1 MLTRF
6 EEYNYLLERSRRFL
20 ETAEMQFE
28 RGFHDLAVFSLEQAL
43 QLYLKACLLKLG
55 VDYPRTHSVR
65 KLLELTYKLTG
76 AEEIKRILTD
86 YAVELGSLEDAY
98 ITSRYVAREYSV
110 EEAGRLRQV
119 VKRLMEVV
127 GGVVNRG
134 G

>member
-1 MLTRF
+1 MTRF
-6 EEYNYLLERSRRFL
+6 EEYNYLLERSRKFF

-65 KLLELTYKLTG
+65 KLLELAYKLTN
-76 AEEIKRILTD
+76 AEEIKRILVD

-98 ITSRYVAREYSV
+98 ITSRYVAREYSE
-110 EEAGRLRQV
+110 EEARRLHQV
-119 VKRLMEVV
+119 VTRLMDIV

>member
-1 MLTRF
+1 MTRF
-6 EEYNYLLERSRRFL
+6 EEYNYLLERSRKFL

-65 KLLELTYKLTG
+65 KLLELAYKLTS
-76 AEEIKRILTD
+76 AEEIKRILVD

-98 ITSRYVAREYSV
+98 ITSRYVAREYSE
-110 EEAGRLRQV
+110 EEARRLHQV
-119 VKRLMEVV
+119 VTRLMDIV

>member
-1 MLTRF
+1 VTRF
-6 EEYNYLLERSRRFL
+6 EEYNYLLERSRKFL

-55 VDYPRTHSVR
+55 VDYPRTRSVR
-65 KLLELTYKLTG
+65 KLLELAYKLTS
-76 AEEIKRILTD
+76 AEEIKRILVD

-98 ITSRYVAREYSV
+98 ITSRYVAREYSE
-110 EEAGRLRQV
+110 EEARRLRQV
-119 VKRLMEVV
+119 VMRLMDIV

-134 G
+134 S

>member
-1 MLTRF
+1 VTRF
-6 EEYNYLLERSRRFL
+6 EEYNYLLERSRKFL

-65 KLLELTYKLTG
+65 KLLELAYKLTS
-76 AEEIKRILTD
+76 AEEIKRILVD

-98 ITSRYVAREYSV
+98 ITSRYVAREYSE
-110 EEAGRLRQV
+110 EEARRLRQV
-119 VKRLMEVV
+119 VMRLMDIV

-134 G
+134 S

>member
-1 MLTRF
+1 MTRF
-6 EEYNYLLERSRRFL
+6 EEYNYLLERSRKFL

-65 KLLELTYKLTG
+65 KLLELAYKLTS
-76 AEEIKRILTD
+76 AEEIKRILVD

-98 ITSRYVAREYSV
+98 ITSRYVAREYSE
-110 EEAGRLRQV
+110 EEARRLRQV
-119 VKRLMEVV
+119 VMRLMDIV

-134 G
+134 S

>member
-1 MLTRF
+1 VTRF
-6 EEYNYLLERSRRFL
+6 EEYNYLLERSRKFF

-65 KLLELTYKLTG
+65 KLLELAYKLTN
-76 AEEIKRILTD
+76 AEEIKRILVD

-98 ITSRYVAREYSV
+98 ITSRYVAREYSE
-110 EEAGRLRQV
+110 EEARRLHQV
-119 VKRLMEVV
+119 VTRLMDIV